1 MIDRMYRRRRVGAVA
16 TCLVAVV
23 LLAWIIGRLVSGTEQ
38 TPARGAA
45 AQTSQPP
52 STRPAG
58 GPASSSASSS
68 PSAGPGATG
77 PSPSSATVPPPSS
90 AAPPLPPPTC
100 PDAAITVSAE
110 TGAPGY
116 RVGERPLLRLV
127 VANAGQVACIREV
140 SRGLRELV
148 ISSADGKQRLWSSN
162 DCYGPPGVDSR
173 LLQPGERLSF
183 TLNWFG
189 RTSSEGCPSRRR
201 TLPAGS
207 YLVTAR
213 LGTLTSA
220 PVPLTLS

>member
-38 TPARGAA
+38 TPARGASA
-45 AQTSQPP
+45 HSSQPP
-52 STRPAG
+52 STHPAG
-58 GPASSSASSS
+58 SLPSSSASSS
-68 PSAGPGATG
+68 ASAGPGAT
-77 PSPSSATVPPPSS
+77 SPPPSS
-90 AAPPLPPPTC
+90 ATPTPSSTAPPPPPQPC
-100 PDAAITVSAE
+100 PDAAIKVFAE
-110 TGAPGY
+110 TGEPTY
-116 RVGERPLLRLV
+116 RVGQRPLLRLV
-127 VANAGQVACIREV
+127 VANAGQVACTREV
-140 SRGLRELV
+140 SRNLRELV

-162 DCYGPPGVDSR
+162 DCYGPPGSDSR
-173 LLQPGERLSF
+173 LLQPGERISF

-207 YLVTAR
+207 YLVTAH

-220 PVPLTLS
+220 PVPLTLN

>member
-1 MIDRMYRRRRVGAVA
+1 MIDRMYRRRRVGAVV

-23 LLAWIIGRLVSGTEQ
+23 LLAWIIGRLVSGAEQ
-38 TPARGAA
+38 TPTLGAA
-45 AQTSQPP
+45 GQTSQPP
-52 STRPAG
+52 STHPS
-58 GPASSSASSS
+58 GPASSSAGVSASAS
-68 PSAGPGATG
+68 PAA
-77 PSPSSATVPPPSS
+77 PSPQPSSTTAPAPSSTAPPP
-90 AAPPLPPPTC
+90 PQPC
-100 PDAAITVSAE
+100 PDAAIKVFAE

-116 RVGERPLLRLV
+116 RVGQRPLLRLV
-127 VANAGQVACIREV
+127 IANTGQVACTREV
-140 SRGLRELV
+140 SRSLRELV
-148 ISSADGKQRLWSSN
+148 VSSADGKQRLWSSN
-162 DCYGPPGVDSR
+162 DCYGPPGTDSR

-207 YLVTAR
+207 YLVTGR